1 MGAFR
6 FLTAGES
13 HGPTLG
19 VTIEGVPAGLELT
32 ADMIA
37 LDLARRQKGYGRGAR
52 QAIEQDRAEIL
63 AGVRHGTTLGSPILL
78 LVRNRDWENWT
89 QVMAIEPLDEA
100 AAAAL
105 AEAAAEGY
113 KRATPVT
120 RVRPGHADLAGAL
133 KYGFSDVRN
142 VLERA
147 SARETAARVAAG
159 GVARAF
165 LYELGIETWSFT
177 AEVGGVAVDPANC
190 TRSRDDADASP
201 LRCPDPAAET
211 AMIARIDEARSA
223 GDTVG
228 GVFEVVV
235 HGLPIGL
242 GSYVHWDRRLDGA
255 LAAAVMSINIVK
267 GVEFGLGFEQTRRF
281 GSAVHDVIEGR
292 GDGGRWVH
300 RTNNAGGLTG
310 GVTNGEPLVVRGAV
324 KPISTLARPLPSAD
338 LITGEA
344 VDKAHYER
352 SDISVVPAAGVVAEA
367 MVMLTLASFVVEK
380 FGGDTLDDVRAALE
394 HYRARIATAPDAPVA
409 GGRRTVQSIGSDA
422 AEAPAGPVHG
432 LTGTDEAG
440 SGGDD

>member
-1 MGAFR
+1 MTAFR

-19 VTIEGVPAGLELT
+19 VTIEGVPAGLALTEDEL
-32 ADMIA
+32 AV
-37 LDLARRQKGYGRGAR
+37 DLARRQKGYGRGAR

-63 AGVRHGTTLGSPILL
+63 AGVRHGRTLGSPILL

-89 QVMAIEPLDEA
+89 QVMSVGALDDDA
-100 AAAAL
+100 AKGLRVAAD
-105 AEAAAEGY
+105 EGN

-120 RVRPGHADLAGAL
+120 RVRPGHADLAGAM
-133 KYGFSDVRN
+133 KYGFNDVRN

-165 LYELGIETWSFT
+165 LRALGIEVWSFT
-177 AEVGGVAVDPANC
+177 AEVGGVAVDPANA
-190 TRSRDDADASP
+190 TRSRDEADASP
-201 LRCPDPAAET
+201 LRCPDPAAEA
-211 AMIARIDEARSA
+211 AMIARIDEARSN

-228 GVFEVVV
+228 GVFEVVA

-242 GSYVHWDRRLDGA
+242 GSYVHWDRRLDAA

-281 GSAVHDVIEGR
+281 GSGVHDVIAGR
-292 GDGGRWVH
+292 GDGGRWIH
-300 RTNNAGGLTG
+300 RSNNAGGLTG

-338 LITGEA
+338 LITGDA
-344 VDKAHYER
+344 VEKAHYER
-352 SDISVVPAAGVVAEA
+352 SDISVVPAAGVVGEA
-367 MVMLTLASFVVEK
+367 MVMLTLARFVIEK
-380 FGGDTLDDVRAALE
+380 LGGDSLEDVTTNLE
-394 HYRARIATAPDAPVA
+394 AYLARLARVPEAPVA
-409 GGRRTVQSIGSDA
+409 GGRRELRDPG
-422 AEAPAGPVHG
+422 EAPAHG

>member
-1 MGAFR
+1 MAAFR

-13 HGPTLG
+13 HGPALG
-19 VTIEGVPAGLELT
+19 VTVEGVPAGLALT
-32 ADMIA
+32 ADGLA
-37 LDLARRQKGYGRGAR
+37 VDLARRQRGYGRGAR
-52 QAIEQDRAEIL
+52 QTIEQDRAEIL
-63 AGVRHGTTLGSPILL
+63 AGVRHGLTLGSPILL

-89 QVMAIEPLDEA
+89 EVMQVDPLDAEQAERMLA
-100 AAAAL
+100 AAD
-105 AEAAAEGY
+105 EGN

-133 KYGFSDVRN
+133 KYGFNDVRN

-165 LYELGIETWSFT
+165 LAELGIEAWSFT
-177 AEVGGVAVDPANC
+177 AEVGGVALDPASA
-190 TRSRDDADASP
+190 TRSRDEADASP
-201 LRCPDPAAET
+201 LRCPDPEAE
-211 AMIARIDEARSA
+211 ARMIARIDEARSA

-242 GSYVHWDRRLDGA
+242 GSYVHWDRRLDAA

-292 GDGGRWVH
+292 DESGRWVH
-300 RTNNAGGLTG
+300 RSNNAGGLTG

-338 LITGEA
+338 LVTGDA

-352 SDISVVPAAGVVAEA
+352 SDISVVPAAGVVGEA
-367 MVMLTLASFVVEK
+367 MVLLTLAAFVLEK
-380 FGGDTLDDVRAALE
+380 FGGDTMEDVKANLAG
-394 HYRARIATAPDAPVA
+394 YRARLARPIPPPVP
-409 GGRRTVQSIGSDA
+409 GH
-422 AEAPAGPVHG
+422 PHG

>member
-1 MGAFR
+1 MTAFR

-13 HGPTLG
+13 HGPALG
-19 VTIEGVPAGLELT
+19 ATIEGVPAGLPLT
-32 ADMIA
+32 EDA
-37 LDLARRQKGYGRGAR
+37 LAIDLARRQRGYGRGAR
-52 QAIEQDRAEIL
+52 QTIEQDRAEIL
-63 AGVRHGTTLGSPILL
+63 GGVRHGLTLGSPILL

-89 QVMAIEPLDEA
+89 QVMQVGALTDDEA
-100 AAAAL
+100 AEL
-105 AEAAAEGY
+105 YAAAEGGN

-165 LYELGIETWSFT
+165 LAALGIECWSFT
-177 AEVGGVAVDPANC
+177 AEVGGVALDPANA

-201 LRCPDPAAET
+201 LRCPDPDAET
-211 AMIARIDEARSA
+211 AMIARIDEARSN

-242 GSYVHWDRRLDGA
+242 GSYVHWDRRLDAA

-281 GSAVHDVIEGR
+281 GSGVHDVIEGR
-292 GDGGRWVH
+292 QPDGTWVH
-300 RTNNAGGLTG
+300 RSNNAGGLTG

-352 SDISVVPAAGVVAEA
+352 SDISVVPAAGVVGEA
-367 MVMLTLASFVVEK
+367 MVMLTLAASIVEK
-380 FGGDTLDDVRAALE
+380 FGGDTLDDVRTNLAA
-394 HYRARIATAPDAPVA
+394 YRERIAVAPAAPVA
-409 GGRRTVQSIGSDA
+409 GR
-422 AEAPAGPVHG
+422 APDHG

>member
-1 MGAFR
+1 MTAFR

-13 HGPTLG
+13 HGPALG
-19 VTIEGVPAGLELT
+19 VTLEGVPAGLALSED
-32 ADMIA
+32 AIA
-37 LDLARRQKGYGRGAR
+37 MDLVRRQKGYGRGAR
-52 QAIEQDRAEIL
+52 QSIEQDRAEIL
-63 AGVRHGTTLGSPILL
+63 GGVLHGRTLGSPVFM
-78 LVRNRDWENWT
+78 LVRNKDWENWT
-89 QVMAIEPLDEA
+89 QVMQVGALDIEA
-100 AAAAL
+100 AAVLREKSA
-105 AEAAAEGY
+105 GGD

-133 KYGFSDVRN
+133 KYGFNDVRN

-159 GVARAF
+159 AVARAF
-165 LYELGIETWSFT
+165 LRELGVEVWSFT
-177 AEVGGVAVDPANC
+177 AEVGGVALDPANC
-190 TRSRDDADASP
+190 TRSREEADVSP

-211 AMIARIDEARSA
+211 AMIARIDEARSN

-228 GVFEVVV
+228 GVFEVVA

-242 GSYVHWDRRLDGA
+242 GSYVHWDRRLDAA

-281 GSAVHDVIEGR
+281 GSGVHDVIAGR
-292 GDGGRWVH
+292 DEAGRWVH
-300 RTNNAGGLTG
+300 RSNNAGGLTG

-338 LITGEA
+338 LITGEP
-344 VDKAHYER
+344 VEKAHYER

-367 MVMLTLASFVVEK
+367 MVMLTLASFMLEK
-380 FGGDTLDDVRAALE
+380 TGGDTMEDVAANLAT
-394 HYRARIATAPDAPVA
+394 YQARIARPLEAPVA
-409 GGRRTVQSIGSDA
+409 GGASGDGSLVGESIEVA
-422 AEAPAGPVHG
+422 HG
-432 LTGTDEAG
+432 LTGSDEAG